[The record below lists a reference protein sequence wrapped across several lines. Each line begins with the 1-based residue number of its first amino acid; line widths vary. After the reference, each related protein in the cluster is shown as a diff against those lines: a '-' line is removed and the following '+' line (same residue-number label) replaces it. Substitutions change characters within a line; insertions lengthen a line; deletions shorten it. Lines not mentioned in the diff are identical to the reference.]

1 MIKKLK
7 WDEPTELLQQDQDL
21 NSQLV
26 EVFNGIFV
34 EFNITQRL
42 FIWYIANFSRW
53 PSYTCRMVTQT
64 FVNSGTSL
72 KLYDSYIV
80 QIIHIKRDKN
90 GPHPTPF
97 FPLIFWW
104 IFLMYF
110 WVIYF
115 FYIIII
121 NNILLSLLHVKI
133 HSKNWKKFCLD
144 WYYLLNF
151 KSIKGKWR

>member
-42 FIWYIANFSRW
+42 FIWYIANFSQW
-53 PSYTCRMVTQT
+53 PSYACRMVTQT

-72 KLYDSYIV
+72 KLYDSYVV

-97 FPLIFWW
+97 PPPYFLVDFFN
-104 IFLMYF
+104 IFLG
-110 WVIYF
+110 
-115 FYIIII
+115 
-121 NNILLSLLHVKI
+121 NILLLYHNYKQYTIIS
-133 HSKNWKKFCLD
+133 FTC
-144 WYYLLNF
+144 
-151 KSIKGKWR
+151 